1 MNGINIV
8 YIINK
13 WLKQS
18 TTPPKFEN
26 RNITIRLV
34 DQSSIA
40 CAQKEFTDYNILYS
54 IYSLELNIDIS
65 QIYFNTKLF
74 FDIEDFKNI
83 FKIDYSENNIGIL
96 NFQNTYFYYDKKTKQ
111 SYLNDDIVSLYLI
124 SNALYYIKLRDFLK
138 SENFSDYYNPQ
149 NKEIVIYSSEKGIKK
164 IKDKQQIVILK
175 ENKDYSFLILRL
187 IDNLANP
194 DYRNQF
200 KLQLYFLE
208 KNSNSNASDIATI
221 CENLEQIYETTEN
234 NYNIWSK
241 KFSFDSLFS
250 ELRKQKDKYFNSL
263 RDILSKILSQATS
276 VPIAI
281 SASVFATYKVN
292 DPVVLG
298 IMLVAFIGY
307 TLFAIRILII
317 YYKDVENINLDLQND
332 LCIIRKESGLD
343 KSDIENQEKKVINK
357 INVVKHTIE
366 GLLFLFLVLST
377 AFLFFILYMLA
388 IKFWTAIIIS
398 LALLFIMI
406 IISLC
411 LCVK

>member
-26 RNITIRLV
+26 RNITISLV
-34 DQSSIA
+34 DQSSIS

-74 FDIEDFKNI
+74 FDIEDFKNV

-263 RDILSKILSQATS
+263 KDILSKILSQATS

-281 SASVFATYKVN
+281 SASVFATYNVN

-411 LCVK
+411 LCAK